1 MTEQELR
8 LVAYLGQGGEVV
20 RVSHQGFATFH
31 NHFVRMLTWTD
42 AAVFETAAGEFRSTN
57 MNDALIMSGFPPETA
72 IGPYAAFDDMDAA
85 IMHMVTRGA
94 RRAHE

>member
-31 NHFVRMLTWTD
+31 NQFVRMLTWTD

-57 MNDALIMSGFPPETA
+57 MNDAMVTTGFPARTL

-85 IMHMVTRGA
+85 IMHMVMRGA